1 MTLNSKQDVV
11 ILSPEDA
18 RKWVNDFLVEQ
29 QSEETKAVDK

>member
-1 MTLNSKQDVV
+1 MTEQQNDQ